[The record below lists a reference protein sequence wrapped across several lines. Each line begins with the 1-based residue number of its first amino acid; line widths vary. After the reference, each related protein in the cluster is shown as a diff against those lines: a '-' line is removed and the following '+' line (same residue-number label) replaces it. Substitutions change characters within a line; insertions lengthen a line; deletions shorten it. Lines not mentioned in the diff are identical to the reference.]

1 MKGLKLHHP
10 IIITGEDG
18 VEAYPKYINNTANI
32 TASIATTQDIST
44 TGNVTFSDSSIT
56 SDSGINVSN
65 SKWVIEKN
73 ENLTRFLLSGSL
85 LVTGS
90 ISNSTDLNLPKD
102 LNIEGKLSAKEIKTS
117 NISASIVYQ
126 SGSTKFGDSI
136 DDIHP
141 FTGSVSLGGNKID
154 LYISGSTKETIT
166 EIRNDDQPTS
176 PYSTQPVTE
185 YAAVN
190 ILAPFSANQRYNR
203 KVYAKVASSITEDV
217 GGVSNVTFNAETASA
232 PRSVDATLFSQL
244 PATSKEDFIF
254 FRNGMVMEPDALTI
268 QQEGSNFNVSVNTN
282 SIGYSLKE
290 NDEIVAWGKFNS

>member
-65 SKWVIEKN
+65 SKWVIDKN

-141 FTGSVSLGGNKID
+141 FTGSVSIGGSKID

-232 PRSVDATLFSQL
+232 PRSVDVTLFSQL

>member
-141 FTGSVSLGGNKID
+141 FTGSVSIGGSKID

-232 PRSVDATLFSQL
+232 PRSVDVTLFSQL